1 MFGELQVLS
10 LTPLK
15 MGNGAGHLVLHDHRI
30 NHVDNVGYPDDTFVD
45 TLFDEAQQGGCE
57 GDLLLAFRYS
67 LSAE

>member
-1 MFGELQVLS
+1 
-10 LTPLK
+10 